1 MQRLMPA
8 SCWRSGLEGDPNRDF
23 WSRQSL
29 PVPVE
34 SASQG
39 SASSAAPAGASL
51 LRLKLLASFFLSLD
65 SHLHGP
71 VSSAS
76 AFWTPFPLRCFR
88 ELCLASACA
97 PLRGPSAGCGL
108 SPPLLSDAFLPAPS
122 EAWLCFRET
131 TGSRPQPQFFLACCH
146 CCRGGGRPRGS
157 PRGEPC
163 RRLCR
168 CGCATGRVA
177 PSHVSIGCFGF
188 RCNQDLPD

>member
-39 SASSAAPAGASL
+39 SASSAAPVGASL

-71 VSSAS
+71 V
-76 AFWTPFPLRCFR
+76 FC
-88 ELCLASACA
+88 LCLLDTVS
-97 PLRGPSAGCGL
+97 S
-108 SPPLLSDAFLPAPS
+108 PLLQRALPRLRLRSSPGS
-122 EAWLCFRET
+122 FCWLRTQPT
-131 TGSRPQPQFFLACCH
+131 TA
-146 CCRGGGRPRGS
+146 
-157 PRGEPC
+157 
-163 RRLCR
+163 
-168 CGCATGRVA
+168 V
-177 PSHVSIGCFGF
+177 
-188 RCNQDLPD
+188 